1 MAKSFRMR
9 DDAENWFSN
18 IKNKKTV
25 IKTKFDR
32 YYYCLMIGLA
42 SGHYSEPTQ
51 RCKDCTDFVDDFVK
65 EYQAQQKLI
74 IGLLVRA
81 ELADSRISLNDKEET
96 RKLLL
101 DLIDPTSQTNL
112 TDYGMDR
119 MNAYSSGGYD
129 YLSEHLDSKPHY
141 VEDFLITYVKL
152 LKEAVDNNPKWQP
165 ATVQGT
171 EILEQI

>member
-1 MAKSFRMR
+1 MR

-18 IKNKKTV
+18 IRDQKAV
-25 IKTKFDR
+25 IKTKFDC

-42 SGHYSEPTQ
+42 SGHYSDPAQ
-51 RCKDCTDFVDDFVK
+51 RCKDYSDFVNDFVK

-74 IGLLVRA
+74 IGLLVRT

-129 YLSEHLDSKPHY
+129 YLSEHLDSKPYH

-152 LKEAVDNNPKWQP
+152 LREAVDNNPKWQSLS
-165 ATVQGT
+165 VEGT
-171 EILEQI
+171 QILEQM